1 MVINHKLKFYNSVT
15 RHVHIDDVYDIHILV
30 YIKHIMTRV

>member
-15 RHVHIDDVYDIHILV
+15 RHVHIDVYDIHILV